1 MERKQSITFHGM
13 GTTIKIEGSCSRQ
26 ANDWQTQMREWFA
39 TCEAICS
46 RFLSNSELTRLNK
59 AQVNSVI
66 AIHPI
71 LYDVLHIAFEYAI
84 RTQFRFNPFIGT
96 VLKEMGYVH
105 SFQKQMTVHSYEKK
119 VHRMPSSLSLS
130 FLPQNKAVMKHTMD
144 EIDLG
149 GIGKGWSVDQAY
161 GQLKR
166 LGMDDGLIDA
176 GGDMFIWGESQ
187 KTIGIANPFSENED
201 IAHFIMS
208 NGAVATSNV
217 LYRSWKMNG
226 QTAHHIIDGQ
236 TGQNPRSDVVQAT
249 AFAYSVIEAEV
260 ISKVLCML
268 PANEGIRWLNAYFPN
283 AACVIVKQNKQML
296 MSPSIVK
303 HVDKMVI

>member
-13 GTTIKIEGSCSRQ
+13 GTTIKIEGSYSRQ
-26 ANDWQTQMREWFA
+26 AGDWKTSMREWFA
-39 TCEAICS
+39 TCETICS
-46 RFLSNSELTRLNK
+46 RFLTDSELTRLNK

-66 AIHPI
+66 VIHPI
-71 LYDVLHIAFEYAI
+71 LYDVLYVAFQYAK

-96 VLKEMGYVH
+96 VLKEMGYVQ
-105 SFQKQMTVHSYEKK
+105 SFHKKMVVHSHEKK
-119 VHRMPSSLSLS
+119 VHRMPSSRLLS
-130 FLPQNKAVMKHTMD
+130 FFPESKAVMKHTTD

-166 LGMDDGLIDA
+166 LGIDDGLIDA

-187 KTIGIANPFSENED
+187 KTVGIANPFSEDGD

-217 LYRSWKMNG
+217 LYRSWQMNG
-226 QTAHHIIDGQ
+226 RTVHHIIDGQ
-236 TGQNPRSDVVQAT
+236 TGQNPHSDVVQAT
-249 AFAYSVIEAEV
+249 AFARNVTEAEV

-268 PANEGIRWLNAYFPN
+268 PANEGIRWLSIHFPT
-283 AACVIVKQNKQML
+283 AACVIVKKNKQML

-303 HVDKMVI
+303 HVDKMVM